1 MYDID
6 VFFDRGYNI
15 YYGKSQQFTF
25 FRNGERETMKPI
37 RRDLYLNRLIERR
50 ENGMIKVITG
60 IRRCG
65 KSYLLFKLYYQYLIE
80 SGVEAS
86 KIITIPLDGDDFEEL
101 HDSKRLSAYIKERIT
116 DDEMWYVFLDEV
128 QLCKNFEAVLNGLN
142 RRDNV
147 DIYVTGSNSKFLS
160 SDVITEFR
168 GRGDE
173 VRVYPL
179 SFSEY
184 VSAYP
189 GDKYDAWVDYYTYGG
204 LPLILSRKTDELK
217 SGYLTTLCQELYLK
231 DIINRYNLRGDN
243 IMPALLNILASAVG
257 SLTNP
262 TKLANT
268 FNSNG
273 IHISDKTIGTYIA
286 YLLDAFFINKAE
298 RYDIKGKRYIAS
310 PYKYYFTDVGLRNA
324 QLNFRQQEENHIME
338 NIIYNELLVRGFN
351 VDVGVVEHAERN
363 EEGKV
368 VRRRLEV
375 DFVCNLGSRRYYIQS
390 AFAIP
395 NREKMEQ
402 EQNSLVRIDDS
413 FKKIIV
419 VKDRI
424 KLWHNEKG
432 IVIMGIMDFL
442 LNPNSLD
449 M

>member
-1 MYDID
+1 ME
-6 VFFDRGYNI
+6 
-15 YYGKSQQFTF
+15 Q
-25 FRNGERETMKPI
+25 I

-50 ENGMIKVITG
+50 ENGMIKVVTG

-86 KIITIPLDGDDFEEL
+86 RIISIPLDDDDFEEL
-101 HDSKRLSAYIKERIT
+101 HDSKKLSAYIKKRIT
-116 DDEMWYVFLDEV
+116 DDNMWYVFLDEV

-160 SDVITEFR
+160 SDILTEFR

-184 VSAYP
+184 VSAYS

-204 LPLILSRKTDELK
+204 LPLILSRKSDELK
-217 SGYLTTLCQELYLK
+217 AGYLTNLCKELYLK
-231 DIINRYNLRGDN
+231 DIENRHNLRGDN
-243 IMPALLNILASAVG
+243 VMSALLNILASAVG

-268 FNSNG
+268 FGSNG
-273 IHISDKTIGTYIA
+273 MPVSDKTVGSYIA
-286 YLLDAFFINKAE
+286 YLLDAFFISKAE

-310 PYKYYFTDVGLRNA
+310 PFKYYFTDVGLRNA

-351 VDVGVVEHAERN
+351 VDVGVVEHTEKN

-368 VRRRLEV
+368 IRKRLEV

-395 NREKMEQ
+395 DRAKMEQ
-402 EQNSLVRIDDS
+402 EQNSLVHIDDS

-424 KLWHNEKG
+424 KPWYNEKG
-432 IVIMGIMDFL
+432 IFVMGILDFL
-442 LNPNSLD
+442 LNPDSLNL
-449 M
+449 

>member
-1 MYDID
+1 ME
-6 VFFDRGYNI
+6 
-15 YYGKSQQFTF
+15 Q
-25 FRNGERETMKPI
+25 I
-37 RRDLYLNRLIERR
+37 RRDLYLSRLIERR
-50 ENGMIKVITG
+50 ENGMIKVVTG

-80 SGVEAS
+80 SGVDS
-86 KIITIPLDGDDFEEL
+86 SRIIPIPLDDDDFEEL
-101 HDSKRLSAYIKERIT
+101 HDSKELSAYIKEQIT
-116 DDEMWYVFLDEV
+116 DDNMWYVFLDEV
-128 QLCKNFEAVLNGLN
+128 QLCRNFEAVLNGLN

-160 SDVITEFR
+160 SDVLTEFR

-184 VSAYP
+184 VSAYS

-217 SGYLTTLCQELYLK
+217 SGYLTNLCQELYLK
-231 DIINRYNLRGDN
+231 DIENRHNLRGDN
-243 IMPALLNILASAVG
+243 VMSALLNILASAVG

-268 FNSNG
+268 FSSNG
-273 IHISDKTIGTYIA
+273 MPVSDKTIGTYIG
-286 YLLDAFFINKAE
+286 YLLDAFFISKAE

-310 PYKYYFTDVGLRNA
+310 PFKYYFTDVGLRNA

-338 NIIYNELLVRGFN
+338 NIIYNELLIRGFN
-351 VDVGVVEHAERN
+351 VDVGVVEHSERN
-363 EEGKV
+363 EKGKV
-368 VRRRLEV
+368 VRKRLEV
-375 DFVCNLGSRRYYIQS
+375 DFVCNCGSRRYYIQS

-395 NREKMEQ
+395 NQEKMEQ
-402 EQNSLVRIDDS
+402 EQNSLVHIDDS

-424 KLWHNEKG
+424 KLWRNEKG
-432 IVIMGIMDFL
+432 IVVMGIMDFL
-442 LNPNSLD
+442 LNPDSLD
-449 M
+449 L

>member
-1 MYDID
+1 M
-6 VFFDRGYNI
+6 
-15 YYGKSQQFTF
+15 
-25 FRNGERETMKPI
+25 EPI

-50 ENGMIKVITG
+50 ENGMIKVVTG

-80 SGVEAS
+80 SGVES
-86 KIITIPLDGDDFEEL
+86 SRIISVPLDDDDFEEL
-101 HDSKRLSAYIKERIT
+101 QDRKKLSAYIKERIT
-116 DDEMWYVFLDEV
+116 DDGMWYVFLDEV

-160 SDVITEFR
+160 SDVLTEFR

-184 VSAYP
+184 ASAYS

-204 LPLILSRKTDELK
+204 LPQILSRKTDELK
-217 SGYLTTLCQELYLK
+217 SGYLITLCQELYLK
-231 DIINRYNLRGDN
+231 DIENRHNLRGN
-243 IMPALLNILASAVG
+243 NVMSALLNILASAVG

-268 FNSNG
+268 FSSNG
-273 IHISDKTIGTYIA
+273 MPVSDKTIGTYIG
-286 YLLDAFFINKAE
+286 YLLDAFFISKAE

-338 NIIYNELLVRGFN
+338 NIIYNELLVRGFHI
-351 VDVGVVEHAERN
+351 DVGVVEHAKKN

-368 VRRRLEV
+368 VRKRLEV

-395 NREKMEQ
+395 DKEKMEQ

-424 KLWHNEKG
+424 KLWRNEKG
-432 IVIMGIMDFL
+432 IVVMDIMDFL
-442 LNPNSLD
+442 LNPDSLD
-449 M
+449 W

>member
-1 MYDID
+1 ME
-6 VFFDRGYNI
+6 
-15 YYGKSQQFTF
+15 Q
-25 FRNGERETMKPI
+25 I
-37 RRDLYLNRLIERR
+37 RRDRYLNRLIERK

-65 KSYLLFKLYYQYLIE
+65 KSYLLFNLYYHYLIE
-80 SGVEAS
+80 SGVES
-86 KIITIPLDGDDFEEL
+86 SRIITIPLDDDDFEEFR
-101 HDSKRLSAYIKERIT
+101 DSKKLSAYIKERIT
-116 DDEMWYVFLDEV
+116 DDGMWYVFLDEV
-128 QLCKNFEAVLNGLN
+128 QLCRNFEAVLNGLN
-142 RRDNV
+142 RRENV

-160 SDVITEFR
+160 SDILTEFR

-189 GDKYDAWVDYYTYGG
+189 GDKYDAWIDYFTYGG
-204 LPLILSRKTDELK
+204 LPQILSRKTDELK

-231 DIINRYNLRGDN
+231 DIENRYNLRGDN
-243 IMPALLNILASAVG
+243 AMSTLLNILASAVG

-268 FNSNG
+268 FSSNG
-273 IHISDKTIGTYIA
+273 MPVSDKTIATYIN
-286 YLLDAFFINKAE
+286 YLLDAFFISKAE

-351 VDVGVVEHAERN
+351 VDVGVVEHTEKS
-363 EEGKV
+363 EEGKA
-368 VRRRLEV
+368 VRKRLEV

-390 AFAIP
+390 ALAIP
-395 NREKMEQ
+395 NHEKMEQ
-402 EQNSLVRIDDS
+402 EQNSLAHIDDS

-424 KLWHNEKG
+424 KPWRNEKG
-432 IVIMGIMDFL
+432 IVVMDIMSFL
-442 LNPNSLD
+442 LNPDSLD
-449 M
+449 W

>member
-1 MYDID
+1 ME
-6 VFFDRGYNI
+6 
-15 YYGKSQQFTF
+15 Q
-25 FRNGERETMKPI
+25 I
-37 RRDLYLNRLIERR
+37 RRDRYLNRLIERK

-65 KSYLLFKLYYQYLIE
+65 KSYLLFNLYYHYLIE
-80 SGVEAS
+80 SGVES
-86 KIITIPLDGDDFEEL
+86 SRIITIPLDDDDFEEFR
-101 HDSKRLSAYIKERIT
+101 DSKKLSAYIKERIT
-116 DDEMWYVFLDEV
+116 DDGMWYVFLDEV
-128 QLCKNFEAVLNGLN
+128 QLCRNFEAVLNGLN
-142 RRDNV
+142 RRENV

-160 SDVITEFR
+160 SDILTEFR

-189 GDKYDAWVDYYTYGG
+189 GDKYDAWIDYFTYGG
-204 LPLILSRKTDELK
+204 LPQILSRKTDELK

-231 DIINRYNLRGDN
+231 DIENRYNLRGDN
-243 IMPALLNILASAVG
+243 VMSTLLNILASVVG

-268 FNSNG
+268 FSSNG
-273 IHISDKTIGTYIA
+273 MPVSDKTIATYIN
-286 YLLDAFFINKAE
+286 YLLDAFFISKAE

-338 NIIYNELLVRGFN
+338 NIIYNELFVRGFN
-351 VDVGVVEHAERN
+351 VDVGVVEHTEKS
-363 EEGKV
+363 EEGKA
-368 VRRRLEV
+368 VRKRLEV

-390 AFAIP
+390 ALAIP
-395 NREKMEQ
+395 NHEKMEQ
-402 EQNSLVRIDDS
+402 EQNSLAHIDDS

-424 KLWHNEKG
+424 KPWRNEKG
-432 IVIMGIMDFL
+432 IVVMDIMSFL
-442 LNPNSLD
+442 LNPDSLD
-449 M
+449 W

>member
-1 MYDID
+1 
-6 VFFDRGYNI
+6 
-15 YYGKSQQFTF
+15 
-25 FRNGERETMKPI
+25 
-37 RRDLYLNRLIERR
+37 
-50 ENGMIKVITG
+50 MIKVVTG

-80 SGVEAS
+80 SGVEPS
-86 KIITIPLDGDDFEEL
+86 KIITIPLDDDDFEEL
-101 HDSKRLSAYIKERIT
+101 HDSKKLSAYIKGRMT
-116 DDEMWYVFLDEV
+116 DDGMWYVFLDEV

-160 SDVITEFR
+160 SDVLTEFR

-189 GDKYDAWVDYYTYGG
+189 GDPYDAWLDYYTYGG

-217 SGYLTTLCQELYLK
+217 AGYLISLCQELYLK
-231 DIINRYNLRGDN
+231 DIENRHNLRGDN
-243 IMPALLNILASAVG
+243 VMSSLLNVLASAVG

-268 FNSNG
+268 FRSNG
-273 IHISDKTIGTYIA
+273 VPISDKTIGAYIS
-286 YLLDAFFINKAE
+286 YLLDAFFIHKAE
-298 RYDIKGKRYIAS
+298 RYNIKGKRYIAS
-310 PYKYYFTDVGLRNA
+310 PFKYYFTDVGLRNA

-338 NIIYNELLVRGFN
+338 NIIYNELLVRGFR
-351 VDVGVVEHAERN
+351 VDVGVVEHAEKN

-368 VRRRLEV
+368 VRKRLEV
-375 DFVCNLGSRRYYIQS
+375 DFVCNCGSRRYYIQS

-395 NREKMEQ
+395 NQEKMDQ
-402 EQNSLVRIDDS
+402 EQNSLIHIDDS
-413 FKKIIV
+413 FKKSS
-419 VKDRI
+419 
-424 KLWHNEKG
+424 W
-432 IVIMGIMDFL
+432 
-442 LNPNSLD
+442 
-449 M
+449 